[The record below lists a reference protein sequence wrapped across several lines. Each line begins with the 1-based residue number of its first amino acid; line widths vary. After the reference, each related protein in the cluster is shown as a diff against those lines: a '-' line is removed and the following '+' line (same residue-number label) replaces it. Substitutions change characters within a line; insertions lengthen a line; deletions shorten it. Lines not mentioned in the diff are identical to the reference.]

1 MDISVYLSRNKDMRL
16 DQLEYYQ
23 IIKNLMYVINYMR
36 SNIAYSVSKLSRFTS
51 NLSMDYWKIINRVL
65 KYLRYALEYK
75 LHYTSYLTMLERYS
89 DVNWIYDTKNSKLT
103 SEYVFT
109 LNK

>member
-1 MDISVYLSRNKDMRL
+1 MNISVYLSRNKDTKL

-23 IIKNLMYVINYMR
+23 IIENLMYVMKYMR
-36 SNIAYSVSKLSRFTS
+36 PNIAYSVSKLSRFTS
-51 NLSMDYWKIINRVL
+51 NLSMDHWKIINRAL

-75 LHYTSYLTMLERYS
+75 LHNTSYLSILERYS
-89 DVNWIYDTKNSKLT
+89 YVNSISDTKNSKLT
-103 SEYVFT
+103 SGYVFT